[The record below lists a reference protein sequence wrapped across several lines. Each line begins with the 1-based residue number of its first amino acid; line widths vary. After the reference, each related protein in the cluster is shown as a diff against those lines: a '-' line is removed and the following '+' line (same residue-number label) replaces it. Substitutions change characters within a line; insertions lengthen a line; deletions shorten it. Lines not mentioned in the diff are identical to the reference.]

1 MIMMMQI
8 TMLKK
13 KMVTPTI
20 ITTSSTLFIKYATG
34 NIDDIDVDNDDGI
47 DDDNYDCSDD
57 GDGSD
62 NTYKTFQI
70 KYVEGDQK
78 LMVTVERCDGLKK
91 ESGIFGGYHHLDADV
106 IFVTSSACGNYFNF
120 W

>member
-1 MIMMMQI
+1 
-8 TMLKK
+8 MLKK